1 MSEAT
6 LSISITELI
15 PMLTAIAERNWEKFK
30 EVEKQFVIKH
40 GVEAWEEFFAF
51 RLKPALDKDSDRWLL
66 IQWCSQGIKSIK
78 TVA

>member
-15 PMLTAIAERNWEKFK
+15 PMLTAIAERNWERFK
-30 EVEKQFVIKH
+30 EVEKLFVTKH